1 MGTSPDAID
10 ALDRLLEPV
19 GRCLTPEV
27 ARKIVELRADAD
39 LQARIDEL
47 ADKSTEGRLS
57 EEARAQYE
65 TIVRGI
71 DFIAVLK
78 AKARAVLN
86 RSESP

>member
-1 MGTSPDAID
+1 MATSPDTID
-10 ALDRLLEPV
+10 VLDRLLEPV

-27 ARKIVELRADAD
+27 ARKIVELRADPG
-39 LQARIDEL
+39 LQVRIDEL

-57 EEARAQYE
+57 EEERAQYE
-65 TIVRGI
+65 KIVCAI
-71 DFIAVLK
+71 DFIAVLQ